1 MNRSIFCMK
10 SKDFEWLTDEFMLYC
25 PCLRLQLT
33 PETKTAPSEK
43 MVLFFCF
50 WLSQIGRCPGM
61 NEVIVIYIAVDIMN
75 DIPDVVVLRSLG
87 FKNIPVLVCNI
98 ADAPV

>member
-1 MNRSIFCMK
+1 
-10 SKDFEWLTDEFMLYC
+10 
-25 PCLRLQLT
+25 
-33 PETKTAPSEK
+33 
-43 MVLFFCF
+43 
-50 WLSQIGRCPGM
+50 M